1 MPLLADWHAQVRRT
15 AVRTLAAIGW
25 PAALA
30 VPALAQLLPDRDEEV
45 REAAVEGLARL
56 GTPAVGPLL
65 DLCTAPDPPRL
76 RERVGEMIADA
87 AWGPGCERLRDGAWC
102 FRQSVADDHC
112 PAAVREGGAKALGRM
127 GPDAADAVPALLR
140 MLTDP
145 AAPSRPRRRPVC
157 SARSARRPGR
167 PSAPSSSCW
176 RTAPPGCGRRPPRH
190 CHASTRNGR
199 RRRRRGRPWA
209 RSSNGSRGAT
219 TAPQPVLDAF
229 VLAGPAVV
237 PHLIAALSAPDRNQ
251 RESAA
256 VALGASARQP
266 PPPSPRSWPP

>member
-1 MPLLADWHAQVRRT
+1 M
-15 AVRTLAAIGW
+15 RTLAAIGW

-30 VPALAQLLPDRDEEV
+30 VPALRRPLPDRDEEV

-56 GTPAVGPLL
+56 ETAPAVGPLL
-65 DLCTAPDPPRL
+65 DLCAAPDPPRL

-145 AAPSRPRRRPVC
+145 APGPPQAA
-157 SARSARRPGR
+157 ARVLGQVGAGPAREAVGPLVLLLADGTAGVR
-167 PSAPSSSCW
+167 AAAAA
-176 RTAPPGCGRRPPRH
+176 APPRIDPEWATSEAAR
-190 CHASTRNGR
+190 ASLGTLVERL
-199 RRRRRGRPWA
+199 A
-209 RSSNGSRGAT
+209 RCDHGTSA
-219 TAPQPVLDAF
+219 VLDAF

-266 PPPSPRSWPP
+266 PPPSPSPWPP